1 LVIVQCAIFIQLL
14 RPQPFGGGGGLEDYH
29 PVRVARLSQTLTLLA
44 ADTPLLSAVLVR
56 TPTEVALDEAVE
68 LRVD

>member
-1 LVIVQCAIFIQLL
+1 
-14 RPQPFGGGGGLEDYH
+14 
-29 PVRVARLSQTLTLLA
+29 VRVARLSQTLTLLA
-44 ADTPLLSAVLVR
+44 ADTPLLSAVLVS